1 MLGKK
6 LANQCGSC
14 NKRVGLMRFKCRCEN
29 ATRFGVN
36 PSLVTCS
43 FIVLH
48 EKIEELKEK
57 KQPNPQ
63 LLIRLVLV

>member
-6 LANQCGSC
+6 LANRCGSC
-14 NKRVGLMRFKCRCEN
+14 NKRVGLMRFKCHCEN

-43 FIVLH
+43 SIVQVSILS
-48 EKIEELKEK
+48 EGYLNKVNK
-57 KQPNPQ
+57 KSDP
-63 LLIRLVLV
+63 